1 MLESAVLV
9 LGILVLVGIAYSYYW
24 YSPAPPLPSLTATI
38 RKSTVHVG
46 GRDRSYLI
54 YVPANLP
61 PQAALVIVLH
71 GSGMDGARMR
81 LCTGYE
87 FDRLADQHGFVVI
100 YPDGYRRNWND
111 CRRHNSVIET
121 WRRNGLFFYK
131 YELGNGSRSIFGINH
146 YSIC

>member
-38 RKSTVHVG
+38 RKSTLRVG

-81 LCTGYE
+81 ICTGYE
-87 FDRLADQHGFVVI
+87 FDRLADQHRLQLERLSQVRDLSSQARDI
-100 YPDGYRRNWND
+100 DD
-111 CRRHNSVIET
+111 M
-121 WRRNGLFFYK
+121 
-131 YELGNGSRSIFGINH
+131 
-146 YSIC
+146 